1 MAPLV
6 KGVVAGA
13 FASFYIG
20 PVGKVPLF
28 GMGVSPSVLI
38 GSSVAGASLVSALS
52 HDFVLA
58 KIRGN
63 RYVDLEGK
71 ALSMVLTGGATVAVG
86 AYTLGP
92 IDYKAMLELAALGA
106 ASEVAGSYAHDM
118 IMSGLM
124 PNGPSALAMGN
135 H

>member
-1 MAPLV
+1 MGPVV

-13 FASFYIG
+13 FASYYIG
-20 PVGKVPLF
+20 GEVGKLPL
-28 GMGVSPSVLI
+28 MGIPVSPAVLI

-58 KIRGN
+58 KIKGN
-63 RYVDLEGK
+63 RYVDLEGR

-92 IDYKAMLELAALGA
+92 IDYKAMGELFALGA
-106 ASEVAGSYAHDM
+106 ASEVAGDYAHTM
-118 IMSGLM
+118 IMSAMM
-124 PNGPSALAMGN
+124 PGGPSALAM
-135 H
+135 HH